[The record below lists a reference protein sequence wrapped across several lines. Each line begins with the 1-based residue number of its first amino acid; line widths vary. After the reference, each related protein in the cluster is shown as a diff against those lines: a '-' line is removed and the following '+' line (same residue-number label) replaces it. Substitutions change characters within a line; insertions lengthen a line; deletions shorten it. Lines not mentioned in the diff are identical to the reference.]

1 MGLNANHTVEEL
13 GNIRCAIVEKNIS
26 QARVN
31 FLTPLLTGNGYKVV
45 CVEAEAPKAKA
56 STASTASTSSA
67 TAATDA
73 TDANGATDATT
84 PVTPVTEPVEVVTP
98 VTELVEVVT
107 MPTATPI
114 TMPEAT
120 PVTEP
125 AVTPGTKPEST
136 PITMPAATPVTEPEA
151 TAVTELVEVV
161 EVGEVAAEVLYTLGV
176 TDLLFNPINAIF
188 GRLLRTIDG
197 HVVTNDY
204 WNQTDE
210 VSRDEIPYFE
220 RK

>member
-114 TMPEAT
+114 TMPAAT
-120 PVTEP
+120 PVT
-125 AVTPGTKPEST
+125 KPE
-136 PITMPAATPVTEPEA
+136 ATPVTEPEA

>member
-56 STASTASTSSA
+56 STASTSSA
-67 TAATDA
+67 TAA

-84 PVTPVTEPVEVVTP
+84 PVTPVTELVEV
-98 VTELVEVVT
+98 VEVVT
-107 MPTATPI
+107 M
-114 TMPEAT
+114 
-120 PVTEP
+120 
-125 AVTPGTKPEST
+125 
-136 PITMPAATPVTEPEA
+136 PEA
-151 TAVTELVEVV
+151 TAVTELV

-176 TDLLFNPINAIF
+176 TDLLFNPINAVF

-204 WNQTDE
+204 WNQTDA